1 MSKVREKPTLKSLDS
16 VFILVAGGFLERA
29 SSWKMRVQ
37 LSKVREKNGCCYTRK
52 DADPGPLPQQRCP
65 GAAGDTHHR
74 RWRFPGVHYQRSQL
88 FQQDRAI
95 RKLHGYC
102 AFFLFFRCWLLVM
115 PLAKCFLLQLLS
127 IRARASTQLF
137 RRTVSVALSRVS
149 VFTLFCRLE
158 TLSQAL
164 TLLCPLCPHLAPQM
178 EDNVCP

>member
-1 MSKVREKPTLKSLDS
+1 MAAATHEKTLTLAFCLSIAVLVLLATPTIVVGDSLVCTISVLSSFSKTEQFGSCTGTVH
-16 VFILVAGGFLERA
+16 FA
-29 SSWKMRVQ
+29 S
-37 LSKVREKNGCCYTRK
+37 
-52 DADPGPLPQQRCP
+52 
-65 GAAGDTHHR
+65 
-74 RWRFPGVHYQRSQL
+74 
-88 FQQDRAI
+88 
-95 RKLHGYC
+95 
-102 AFFLFFRCWLLVM
+102 FFRCWLLFM